1 MPGPSAR
8 CYRGAMSRRVVCISH
23 ATAAGGEPVGQ
34 AVAVR
39 LGFRYVDEQIIT
51 RAAELAQVDPAV
63 IAAAEK
69 RKRFLERMVDKLA
82 AAQEMIGP
90 VALGTLLPVGGV
102 LTEPVMGKLVAD
114 DARTLIRAAI
124 HEVALRGDAV
134 IVAHAASL
142 ALATLPGVL
151 RVLVTASVE
160 TRARRLVELQGMSEQ
175 AAAALVAET
184 DRNRQDY
191 FRRFYEVRDERP
203 THYDL
208 VINTDAVTPD
218 EAVELI
224 AFAARM

>member
-1 MPGPSAR
+1 
-8 CYRGAMSRRVVCISH
+8 MSRRVVCISH

-218 EAVELI
+218 EAVQLI

>member
-1 MPGPSAR
+1 
-8 CYRGAMSRRVVCISH
+8 
-23 ATAAGGEPVGQ
+23 VGQ

>member
-1 MPGPSAR
+1 
-8 CYRGAMSRRVVCISH
+8 MSRRVVCISH

>member
-1 MPGPSAR
+1 
-8 CYRGAMSRRVVCISH
+8 
-23 ATAAGGEPVGQ
+23 
-34 AVAVR
+34 
-39 LGFRYVDEQIIT
+39 
-51 RAAELAQVDPAV
+51 
-63 IAAAEK
+63 
-69 RKRFLERMVDKLA
+69 
-82 AAQEMIGP
+82 
-90 VALGTLLPVGGV
+90 
-102 LTEPVMGKLVAD
+102 
-114 DARTLIRAAI
+114 
-124 HEVALRGDAV
+124 
-134 IVAHAASL
+134 
-142 ALATLPGVL
+142 
-151 RVLVTASVE
+151 VLVTASVE